1 MAKAPLSL
9 APKANRLAMDRGT
22 ARSVDVDG
30 RLHVQ
35 DCPISKATVNPYYG
49 WEIPNYEELGLDPRQ
64 VYKML
69 RDPEELKRGAATFNN
84 IQLLD
89 THDPVE
95 AGDPK
100 QEIVVGTTGTD
111 TRFDGEFL
119 RTTLTV
125 WTQEAIDEIESG
137 EKRELSSS
145 YRYDAVMEPGTFQG
159 LRYDGRMVNIIAN
172 HVALVEKGRAGPD
185 VMVSDGFPKGLRMK
199 KSQFLNFVASATTLF
214 AKDADI
220 NPDEL
225 VNLIAAAAAAQGGEG
240 EGAEDDELNADPNAM
255 DGLPAAAM
263 EFLKGKLSDEDFAEL
278 AQHLGGAEDEGGEED
293 EGEDGEDGEEA
304 EGEEG
309 TDRANDRA
317 PRALRAKPRRAMDAA
332 AIRTQAVR
340 DVANYQRACDKVRP
354 FIGTVKVAMDS
365 PAAASRLYRLALDAA
380 GVKHTGI
387 KGVAALEAMV
397 DLLPKPGAT
406 PFAADAASGATD
418 PLDAALAGAG
428 RIVRS

>member
-1 MAKAPLSL
+1 MSKTAL
-9 APKANRLAMDRGT
+9 ATKANRLAFDRGS
-22 ARSVDVDG
+22 ARTVDADG
-30 RLHVQ
+30 RLHVK

-49 WEIPNYEELGLDPRQ
+49 WEIPNYEELGLEPTRT
-64 VYKML
+64 YNML

-89 THDPVE
+89 DHDPVE

-111 TRFDGEFL
+111 TYFDGVYL
-119 RTTLTV
+119 RTSLTV
-125 WTQEAIDEIESG
+125 WTQDAIDEIESG

-145 YRYDAVMEPGTFQG
+145 YRYDPVMEAGTFQG

-172 HVALVEKGRAGPD
+172 HVALVEKGRAGRD
-185 VMVSDGFPKGLRMK
+185 VVVSDAFPKGLRMK
-199 KSQFLNFVASATTLF
+199 KTSFLGFVASALPRF

-220 NPDEL
+220 DAEEL
-225 VNLIAAAAAAQGGEG
+225 VNLIAAASAAESKEG
-240 EGAEDDELNADPNAM
+240 ELEAQDDDLNPDPNAM
-255 DGLPAAAM
+255 DGLPEGAM

-278 AQHLGGAEDEGGEED
+278 AKHLSPGASDEGGEE
-293 EGEDGEDGEEA
+293 G

-309 TDRANDRA
+309 GEEGEEGEGEDDTGRANDSA
-317 PRALRAKPRRAMDAA
+317 KPRKPRRAMDAA
-332 AIRTQAVR
+332 AIRSQAVR
-340 DVANYQRACDKVRP
+340 DVADYQRACDKVRP

-365 PAAASRLYRLALDAA
+365 PGAAGRLYRLALDAA

-387 KGVAALEAMV
+387 KDATALEAMV
-397 DLLPKPGAT
+397 DLLPTPGAT
-406 PFAADAASGATD
+406 PFAQDSAAGAAD
-418 PLDAALAGAG
+418 PLDAVLPKDH